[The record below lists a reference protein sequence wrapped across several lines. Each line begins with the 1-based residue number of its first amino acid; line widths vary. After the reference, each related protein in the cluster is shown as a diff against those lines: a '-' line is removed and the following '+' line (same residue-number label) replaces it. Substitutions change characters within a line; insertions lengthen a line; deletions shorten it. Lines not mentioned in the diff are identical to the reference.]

1 MFDPIPF
8 VTLED
13 KEMTLFVYQMGNGHP
28 GRVSQFP
35 EVTELHMD
43 VQS

>member
-1 MFDPIPF
+1 MDPIPF
-8 VTLED
+8 VSLED
-13 KEMTLFVYQMGNGHP
+13 KEMILFVYRIGNGDP
-28 GRVSQFP
+28 ERVIQLP